1 MRGLFTALLSW
12 QKPPCVL
19 CGQAPIAATHFACA
33 ACAALLPPPPL
44 RCPVCAIPQIN
55 GEVCGECL
63 TTPPSFQHT
72 YVAFSYEP
80 PFDRMVQAL
89 KFAGQLAYAPFF
101 ARALCTTFLAL
112 PNHEWKAVDA
122 LVPVPLSPRRL
133 RERGYNQ
140 AERLANA
147 LSQMTGLP
155 VKQDLLQR
163 VQDSAPQANLPRA
176 ARQTS
181 LRKAFVASPQ
191 AAGLR
196 LALVDDVMTTGTT
209 LEQSAKALSAMGAIE
224 VTNWVMT
231 RTPLPD

>member
-19 CGQAPIAATHFACA
+19 CGQAPIAPAHFACA

-44 RCPVCAIPQIN
+44 RCPVCAIPQVN
-55 GEVCGECL
+55 GAVCGDCL
-63 TTPPSFQHT
+63 TTLPSFERT

-101 ARALCTTFLAL
+101 ARALLSGI
-112 PNHEWKAVDA
+112 PNHEWADVDA

-147 LSQMTGLP
+147 LSQTTGLP
-155 VKQDLLQR
+155 VQQDLLQR
-163 VQDSAPQANLPRA
+163 VKDSAPQADLPRA

-181 LRKAFVASPQ
+181 LRNAFVASPQ

-196 LALVDDVMTTGTT
+196 LALVDDVMTTGNT
-209 LEQSAKALSAMGAIE
+209 LEQSAKALSAVGATQVI
-224 VTNWVMT
+224 NWVMA